1 MKKQKEGIKS
11 AIDKL
16 QECVN
21 NLKQA
26 HGYLGQYGCHLCVC
40 VEDIPVPTEGTADK
54 VLKKVENIL
63 KEACPSLSS
72 NVIDRAHRIGSNYKC
87 FKTNNTC
94 RSVIVRFN
102 SFKHGILFYRNR
114 NKLKGIWVKLD
125 LTKKR
130 CNVLRSA
137 RSIADENQEVNYVF
151 ADKNGTSDFFKD
163 INILNE
169 LIEKCM
175 L

>member
-1 MKKQKEGIKS
+1 MKKQKEEIKS
-11 AIDKL
+11 AIGKP

-26 HGYLGQYGCHLCVC
+26 HDDLEQYGCHLCVYM
-40 VEDIPVPTEGTADK
+40 ENIPVATDGTADK

-63 KEACPSLSS
+63 KEACPSLSG

-94 RSVIVRFN
+94 RCVIVRFN

-114 NKLKGIWVKLD
+114 I
-125 LTKKR
+125 
-130 CNVLRSA
+130 S
-137 RSIADENQEVNYVF
+137 
-151 ADKNGTSDFFKD
+151 
-163 INILNE
+163 
-169 LIEKCM
+169 
-175 L
+175 